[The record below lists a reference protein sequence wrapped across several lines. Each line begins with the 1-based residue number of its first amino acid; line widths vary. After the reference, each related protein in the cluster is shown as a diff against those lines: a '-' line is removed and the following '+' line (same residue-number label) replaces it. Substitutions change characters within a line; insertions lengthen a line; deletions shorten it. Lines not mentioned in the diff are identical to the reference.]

1 VFPNVRAIFC
11 ACWLVQP
18 GSPHKPLP
26 AKAGDTAVARF
37 DKMRNAKG
45 PAPTSA
51 LRAEMQRIM
60 QNNCAVYRTGDVLS
74 EGSKLIGATFAKNG
88 DIGVADRSMVWN
100 SDLVE
105 ALEYDNL
112 IAQAVVTLE
121 SALNRKESRGAH
133 AREDY
138 PNRDDK
144 DWMKHTICWLDD
156 KGKATMG
163 YRPVVLTSLTNEVQA
178 FPPKARVY

>member
-1 VFPNVRAIFC
+1 MDGRPAANECRVVHQL
-11 ACWLVQP
+11 LVQCQI
-18 GSPHKPLP
+18 GLNSLDDH
-26 AKAGDTAVARF
+26 
-37 DKMRNAKG
+37 
-45 PAPTSA
+45 
-51 LRAEMQRIM
+51 LR
-60 QNNCAVYRTGDVLS
+60 
-74 EGSKLIGATFAKNG
+74 K
-88 DIGVADRSMVWN
+88 
-100 SDLVE
+100 
-105 ALEYDNL
+105 
-112 IAQAVVTLE
+112 
-121 SALNRKESRGAH
+121 RGAH